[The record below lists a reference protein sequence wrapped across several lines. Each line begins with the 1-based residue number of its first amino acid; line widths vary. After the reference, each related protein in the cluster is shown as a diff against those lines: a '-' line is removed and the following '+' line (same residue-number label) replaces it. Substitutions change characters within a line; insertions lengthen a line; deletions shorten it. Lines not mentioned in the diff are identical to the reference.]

1 MAISA
6 SQIVQVLPRILTGT
20 GNDLV
25 FNGMVLDDNV
35 LLPAATPLSFSSAD
49 SVAEYFGTD
58 SDEYKF
64 AAVYFGGYNNSQ
76 IKASLLYFYR
86 LTPEGA
92 APFVRGKTLSP
103 AAALAAIKAVN
114 AGDITI
120 SLSGTEYTATG
131 IDFSAVTS
139 LSDAASVL
147 QAALTAKDAG
157 VTVGYNSVN
166 NAFTITSTEVGEQE
180 SITIPTGTAEV
191 AQGFNEETATV

>member
-49 SVAEYFGTD
+49 SVGEYFGTS
-58 SDEYKF
+58 SDEYNF

-76 IKASLLYFYR
+76 IKPSLLYFYR
-86 LTPEGA
+86 LTPSGA
-92 APFVRGKTLSP
+92 APFVRGETLSP
-103 AAALAAIKAVN
+103 AAALASIKAVN

-147 QAALTAKDAG
+147 QTALTTKGAG

-166 NAFTITSTEVGEQE
+166 DAFTITSTAVGEQE
-180 SITIPTGTAEV
+180 
-191 AQGFNEETATV
+191 